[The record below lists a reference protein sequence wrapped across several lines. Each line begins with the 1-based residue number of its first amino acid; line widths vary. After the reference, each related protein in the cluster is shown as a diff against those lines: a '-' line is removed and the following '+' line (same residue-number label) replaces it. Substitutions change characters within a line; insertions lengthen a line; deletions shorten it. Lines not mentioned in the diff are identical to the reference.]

1 MFKTNQPKETM
12 KHKSIIP
19 KNEYQSYKNDFD
31 KEILNETNQQKE
43 TMQKQAKKKTMQDIK
58 RENDIIRIDYNFFK
72 IEDLDQ
78 QSFILRTILNNQN
91 NDVLETLNTY
101 IKSKI

>member
-31 KEILNETNQQKE
+31 KEILNETNQPKE

-91 NDVLETLNTY
+91 NDVLEVLNTY

>member
-1 MFKTNQPKETM
+1 MSIKTNQPKETM
-12 KHKSIIP
+12 NKKQAFNIYMN
-19 KNEYQSYKNDFD
+19 K
-31 KEILNETNQQKE
+31 
-43 TMQKQAKKKTMQDIK
+43 KQAKKKTMQDIK

-91 NDVLETLNTY
+91 NDVLEVLNTY

>member
-1 MFKTNQPKETM
+1 MSIKTNQPKETM
-12 KHKSIIP
+12 NKKQAFNIYMN
-19 KNEYQSYKNDFD
+19 K
-31 KEILNETNQQKE
+31 
-43 TMQKQAKKKTMQDIK
+43 KQAKKKTMQDIK

>member
-1 MFKTNQPKETM
+1 M
-12 KHKSIIP
+12 KK
-19 KNEYQSYKNDFD
+19 
-31 KEILNETNQQKE
+31 TNQQKE

-91 NDVLETLNTY
+91 NDVLEVLNTY

>member
-1 MFKTNQPKETM
+1 M
-12 KHKSIIP
+12 KNKSN
-19 KNEYQSYKNDFD
+19 K
-31 KEILNETNQQKE
+31 KE

-58 RENDIIRIDYNFFK
+58 RENDIIRIDHNFFK

-91 NDVLETLNTY
+91 NAVLETLNTY

>member
-1 MFKTNQPKETM
+1 MKKTNQPKETKMLEM
-12 KHKSIIP
+12 KTT
-19 KNEYQSYKNDFD
+19 YQSKNWDKKLSQWCENNRIK
-31 KEILNETNQQKE
+31 KEIK
-43 TMQKQAKKKTMQDIK
+43 KQASITKD
-58 RENDIIRIDYNFFK
+58 NFVNNIDNNFFK

-91 NDVLETLNTY
+91 NDVLEVLNTY

>member
-1 MFKTNQPKETM
+1 MI
-12 KHKSIIP
+12 KST
-19 KNEYQSYKNDFD
+19 KK
-31 KEILNETNQQKE
+31 KE

-58 RENDIIRIDYNFFK
+58 RENDIIRIDHNFFK

-91 NDVLETLNTY
+91 NDVLEVLNTY

>member
-1 MFKTNQPKETM
+1 
-12 KHKSIIP
+12 
-19 KNEYQSYKNDFD
+19 
-31 KEILNETNQQKE
+31 
-43 TMQKQAKKKTMQDIK
+43 MQKQAKKKTMKDIK
-58 RENDIIRIDYNFFK
+58 RENDIIRIDHNFFK

-91 NDVLETLNTY
+91 NDVLEVLNTY

>member
-1 MFKTNQPKETM
+1 MKKTNQPKETKMLEM
-12 KHKSIIP
+12 KTT
-19 KNEYQSYKNDFD
+19 YQSKNWDKKLSQWCENNRIK
-31 KEILNETNQQKE
+31 KEIK
-43 TMQKQAKKKTMQDIK
+43 KQASITKD
-58 RENDIIRIDYNFFK
+58 NFVNNIDNNFFK

-91 NDVLETLNTY
+91 NAVLETLNTY

>member
-1 MFKTNQPKETM
+1 M
-12 KHKSIIP
+12 KNKSN
-19 KNEYQSYKNDFD
+19 K
-31 KEILNETNQQKE
+31 KE
-43 TMQKQAKKKTMQDIK
+43 TMQKQDKKKTMQDIK
-58 RENDIIRIDYNFFK
+58 RENDIIRIDHNFFK

-91 NDVLETLNTY
+91 NAVLETLNTY

>member
-1 MFKTNQPKETM
+1 M
-12 KHKSIIP
+12 KNKSN
-19 KNEYQSYKNDFD
+19 K
-31 KEILNETNQQKE
+31 KE
-43 TMQKQAKKKTMQDIK
+43 TMQKQAKKKTMKDIK
-58 RENDIIRIDYNFFK
+58 RENDIIRIDHNFFK

-91 NDVLETLNTY
+91 NDVLEVLNTY

>member
-1 MFKTNQPKETM
+1 M

-31 KEILNETNQQKE
+31 KEILNETNQPKE

>member
-1 MFKTNQPKETM
+1 MLKNTNQP
-12 KHKSIIP
+12 
-19 KNEYQSYKNDFD
+19 
-31 KEILNETNQQKE
+31 KE

-72 IEDLDQ
+72 IKDLDQ

-91 NDVLETLNTY
+91 NDVLEVLNTY

>member
-1 MFKTNQPKETM
+1 MKKTNQPKETM
-12 KHKSIIP
+12 QTNKIK
-19 KNEYQSYKNDFD
+19 
-31 KEILNETNQQKE
+31 KEIK
-43 TMQKQAKKKTMQDIK
+43 KQTAIIK
-58 RENDIIRIDYNFFK
+58 DNFVNNIDNNFFK

-91 NDVLETLNTY
+91 NAVLETLNTY